1 MNKAENINYNIY
13 SVILLYIHESKKLQ
27 KEPTKNE

>member
-1 MNKAENINYNIY
+1 MNKTENINFY